1 MNTYRMALLTRDGI
15 PESIESLK
23 KYQDDRIEI
32 VNRFPGFENNGSLK
46 GVKESNPSLVELKEI
61 RKNLDTGNQKDLL
74 FILDDR
80 SSTTLSSD
88 QMEHLIPFMSKIL
101 EESDIF
107 YLANFMDNCQF
118 RESLNLKVPEELKNI
133 EFYKSLAPNGM
144 YATVTTFEKWD
155 KLFGLMENEKEIHP
169 TSRLSGLVKEGKVK
183 ASTSWPR
190 LFVPNIN
197 KLSNNID
204 NYYTYPCRFEKNFN
218 KQEKESKEMSLFWF
232 IIGFTATVAISFTVY
247 KLFSVDI
254 LKKFGKFNRPDRA

>member
-15 PESIESLK
+15 PERIESLK

-32 VNRFPGFENNGSLK
+32 VNRFPGFETNASLK
-46 GVKESNPSLVELKEI
+46 NIKNNNPTLEELKSI
-61 RKNLDTGNQKDLL
+61 RKNLDTGNEKDLL
-74 FILDDR
+74 FILDEK
-80 SSTTLSSD
+80 SSTTLSTE
-88 QMEHLIPFMSKIL
+88 QMETLIPFISEIL
-101 EESDIF
+101 DKSDIF

-118 RESLNLKVPEELKNI
+118 RENLNLDVPTELKNI
-133 EFYKSLAPNGM
+133 EFYKSLAPNGL

-155 KLFGLMENEKEIHP
+155 KIFKLMEDEKEIHT
-169 TSRLSGLVKEGKVK
+169 TSKLSSLVKDGKIQ

-218 KQEKESKEMSLFWF
+218 RQEKESKEMSLFWF
-232 IIGFTATVAISFTVY
+232 IIGFVATMFISFTFY
-247 KLFSVDI
+247 KLLPVNVFQ
-254 LKKFGKFNRPDRA
+254 KFGEFNRTYRT

>member
-15 PESIESLK
+15 PEKIESLK

-32 VNRFPGFENNGSLK
+32 VNRFPGFENNTSLK
-46 GVKESNPSLVELKEI
+46 NIKDSNPTLKELKEI
-61 RKNLDTGNQKDLL
+61 RNNLDTGNEKDLL

-80 SSTTLSSD
+80 SSTTLSTD
-88 QMEHLIPFMSKIL
+88 QMEILIPFISEIL
-101 EESDIF
+101 EKSDIF

-118 RESLNLKVPEELKNI
+118 RETLNIQVPSELKNI

-155 KLFGLMENEKEIHP
+155 KLFDLMETGKESHA
-169 TSRLSGLVKEGKVK
+169 TSRLSTLVKNGEIE

-218 KQEKESKEMSLFWF
+218 RQEKEQKEMSLFWF
-232 IIGFTATVAISFTVY
+232 IIGFVATVAVSFTFY
-247 KLFSVDI
+247 KLLPVNV
-254 LKKFGKFNRPDRA
+254 LKKFGKLN